1 MRAYWKTLVAVA
13 AILVVVPQ
21 LAAADEVQDQLNQ
34 MQERMAQLEDSLKAT
49 QDELVSAQG
58 QVEEQQNVIRRSGL
72 DEERSG
78 FSALSAFLNDTEFG
92 GAVAASYN
100 YNFNDPANGVN
111 GGITTHGTNNSFQVD
126 QVHFSMSNDSTEKS
140 RAGFGFDTIQGA
152 TAANGDSP
160 QIMQAYASYLM
171 PVGNGVTLTAGRFD
185 SDIGAETEYVG
196 ENLNIT
202 RGLVRALQPI
212 NHNGAKLGMALN
224 DSLNLSASVSN
235 TGFLGSTTNAD
246 GNDAKT
252 WTVGA
257 DWSSDNAGLGVT
269 YMAFDDSIGTDRGH
283 MVDVVASWDPSD
295 NLTVWANLDWAKN
308 GGPGVGADGDSVIG
322 FALASRLGISDTT
335 GVGVR
340 GEVTSTDAVAGD
352 VTAYSLTLTG
362 DHALTDNLTA
372 RAEYRYDS
380 NDNNIFADDTG
391 AAATDSQHLVV
402 GQLVY
407 SF

>member
-78 FSALSAFLNDTEFG
+78 LSALSAFLNDTEFG

-100 YNFNDPANGVN
+100 YNFNDPGDSVN

-140 RAGFGFDTIQGA
+140 RAGFGFDAIHGA
-152 TAANGDSP
+152 TSANGDGP

-171 PVGNGVTLTAGRFD
+171 PVASGLTLTAGRFD
-185 SDIGAETEYVG
+185 SAMGAEVVYVG
-196 ENLNIT
+196 QNLNIT
-202 RGLVRALQPI
+202 RGLVRALQPV
-212 NHNGAKLGMALN
+212 NHNGAKLDLAFN
-224 DSLNLSASVSN
+224 DNLSVSASVSN
-235 TGFLGSTTNAD
+235 TGFAGNTSNAD
-246 GNDAKT
+246 TNDAKT

-257 DWSSDNAGLGVT
+257 GWSSDMAGLSVT
-269 YMAFDDSIGTDRGH
+269 YMAFDDA
-283 MVDVVASWDPSD
+283 V
-295 NLTVWANLDWAKN
+295 
-308 GGPGVGADGDSVIG
+308 
-322 FALASRLGISDTT
+322 LG
-335 GVGVR
+335 
-340 GEVTSTDAVAGD
+340 
-352 VTAYSLTLTG
+352 
-362 DHALTDNLTA
+362 
-372 RAEYRYDS
+372 
-380 NDNNIFADDTG
+380 
-391 AAATDSQHLVV
+391 
-402 GQLVY
+402 
-407 SF
+407 